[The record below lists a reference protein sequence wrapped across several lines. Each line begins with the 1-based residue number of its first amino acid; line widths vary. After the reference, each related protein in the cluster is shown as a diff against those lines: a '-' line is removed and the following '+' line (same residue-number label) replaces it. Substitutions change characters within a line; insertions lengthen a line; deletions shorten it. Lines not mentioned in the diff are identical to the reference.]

1 MNDYKIFKS
10 SSDSYEA
17 VKQGWSWPAFFF
29 DILWALIKQLW
40 GVAAIIFVV
49 TLLIVIFLT
58 PSLQGLPDDQ
68 VINTMNNISFIIGT
82 PLRIILGVFGNKL
95 REQNLIKKNYV
106 LVGNIASTSP
116 AKAIEQYFNGNN
128 SFLEM

>member
-49 TLLIVIFLT
+49 TLIIVIFLT

-95 REQNLIKKNYV
+95 REQNLIKRNYV

-116 AKAIEQYFNGNN
+116 AKAIEQYLNGNN

>member
-49 TLLIVIFLT
+49 TLIIVIFLT

-116 AKAIEQYFNGNN
+116 AKAIEQYLNGNN

>member
-116 AKAIEQYFNGNN
+116 ANAIEQYINGNN

>member
-40 GVAAIIFVV
+40 GVAAIILVV

-95 REQNLIKKNYV
+95 REQNLIKRNYV

-116 AKAIEQYFNGNN
+116 AKAIEQYLNGNN

>member
-116 AKAIEQYFNGNN
+116 AKAIEQYLNGNN

>member
-58 PSLQGLPDDQ
+58 PSLQGLPDEQ
-68 VINTMNNISFIIGT
+68 VINAMNNISFVIGT

-95 REQNLIKKNYV
+95 REQNLIKRNYV

-116 AKAIEQYFNGNN
+116 AKAIEQYLNGNN

>member
-10 SSDSYEA
+10 SSGSYEA

-40 GVAAIIFVV
+40 GVAAIIFAI
-49 TLLIVIFLT
+49 TFIIVILLT
-58 PSLQGLPDDQ
+58 PSLQGLPDEQ
-68 VINTMNNISFIIGT
+68 IIHIMNNISFIIGM
-82 PLRIILGVFGNKL
+82 PLRIILGIFGNRL
-95 REQNLIKKNYV
+95 REKSLLKRNYV
-106 LVGNIASTSP
+106 QVGNISSTSP
-116 AKAIEQYFNGNN
+116 AKAIEQYLKGNN

>member
-58 PSLQGLPDDQ
+58 PSLQGLPNDQ

-82 PLRIILGVFGNKL
+82 PLRIILGIFGNKL

-116 AKAIEQYFNGNN
+116 AKAIEQYLNGNN

>member
-82 PLRIILGVFGNKL
+82 PLRIILGIFGNKL

-116 AKAIEQYFNGNN
+116 ANAIEQYINGNN